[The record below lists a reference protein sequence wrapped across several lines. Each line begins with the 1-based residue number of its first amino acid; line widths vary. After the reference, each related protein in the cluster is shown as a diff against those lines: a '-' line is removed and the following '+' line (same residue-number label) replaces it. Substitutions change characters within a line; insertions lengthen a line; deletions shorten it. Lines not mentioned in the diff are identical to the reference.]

1 MTSARK
7 PALAALTAVAATL
20 AAYTLLF
27 GVQRTLFIAVYAPM
41 IGARFTEFLAAM
53 GHGLAMDLSMA
64 AYLTAVPALT
74 VIAAVCGAGRAA
86 SAILRSYSWIA
97 ATLLSLIFI
106 ADTVLYSYWDFR
118 LDMTPLFYFFSSP
131 KAAMASAPW
140 WQAALAAVGVVVVT
154 ALIGIFLSAVYRF
167 APLPPHGKAGAIAVA
182 TVAAAALFIP
192 IRGGFGVST
201 MNLSRAYFSANQRL
215 NHAAVNP
222 AFSLLY
228 SLSHQNNFS
237 EQFRFFAD
245 DEAARIVSESR
256 SADIPSDNVGLNL
269 AAPRPD
275 IYIIIL
281 ESFSSHV
288 VGSLGG
294 ETIAVGLDSI
304 AASGASWQRFYAC
317 SFRTDRGLT
326 SILSGFPAQPTTS
339 VMKSVERA
347 ENLPSIAR
355 ELRKAGYAT
364 RYYYGGD
371 ANFTNMMAYLVAGG
385 YDRVVSDRDFPIS
398 ERRGKWG
405 AHDHIVAERMHAE
418 LPTGSDAPRLTVFQT
433 SSSHEPFE
441 VPFSNPRFAG
451 NPRANSIAYTDSVV
465 TATVNAIN
473 GRQRPSLVVIVPDHY
488 GTWPMR
494 ESLPDL
500 VDRHHSLLIMTGTAL
515 RGVPCAPTT
524 VASQIDIAPTL
535 MELLDLSADAFP
547 YGVSLIDPS
556 ATHTAW
562 ITEPEEVALV
572 GPDGRKATFNVGSET
587 IEPGSDP
594 KLAKWLKARLQQLY
608 TDLDKLRRND
618 RNP

>member
-154 ALIGIFLSAVYRF
+154 ALIGIFLSAVYRL
-167 APLPPHGKAGAIAVA
+167 APLPQRGKAGAIAVA

-237 EQFRFFAD
+237 GQFRFFAD
-245 DEAARIVSESR
+245 NEAARIVSESR
-256 SADIPSDNVGLNL
+256 SADIPSDSVGLSL

-281 ESFSSHV
+281 ESFSAHV

-294 ETIAVGLDSI
+294 EKIAAGLDSI
-304 AASGASWQRFYAC
+304 AASGAALQRF
-317 SFRTDRGLT
+317 
-326 SILSGFPAQPTTS
+326 
-339 VMKSVERA
+339 
-347 ENLPSIAR
+347 
-355 ELRKAGYAT
+355 
-364 RYYYGGD
+364 
-371 ANFTNMMAYLVAGG
+371 
-385 YDRVVSDRDFPIS
+385 
-398 ERRGKWG
+398 
-405 AHDHIVAERMHAE
+405 
-418 LPTGSDAPRLTVFQT
+418 
-433 SSSHEPFE
+433 
-441 VPFSNPRFAG
+441 
-451 NPRANSIAYTDSVV
+451 
-465 TATVNAIN
+465 
-473 GRQRPSLVVIVPDHY
+473 
-488 GTWPMR
+488 
-494 ESLPDL
+494 
-500 VDRHHSLLIMTGTAL
+500 
-515 RGVPCAPTT
+515 
-524 VASQIDIAPTL
+524 
-535 MELLDLSADAFP
+535 
-547 YGVSLIDPS
+547 
-556 ATHTAW
+556 
-562 ITEPEEVALV
+562 
-572 GPDGRKATFNVGSET
+572 
-587 IEPGSDP
+587 
-594 KLAKWLKARLQQLY
+594 
-608 TDLDKLRRND
+608 
-618 RNP
+618 